1 MATDYAP
8 NISGRLEDVAET
20 VSDTGATQSR
30 SATCEPN
37 VCAIALLEISTAW
50 FNSPYWY
57 AGTYLDIGIDEMDD
71 RLEVCFWIGSGKS
84 HASNMTG
91 RLRSQGNSSAAQ
103 PTTRDNSPVHDSS
116 VNYELSLADRYFVH
130 RVRNIPADPWSQ
142 MNHHLSSNCQVVCT
156 VIEGSRSSRQL
167 SPAQALARVLSASLD
182 LRMDLDVDST
192 IRRSVLVS
200 SSQGAV
206 YSGTANPLCLL
217 PTPEGRWLRSQLI
230 QLETAW
236 VPAGIFREIASLLPE
251 HASKFVPVIG
261 NKGLASSDLLQKLAL
276 RKPKF
281 LGLVLVQKHP
291 LLSLRFHFRHILNSS
306 VNRFRRVHSRLLAI
320 SIYQSLWF
328 KRLRGPV
335 RSFLNASRTRYEL
348 GNRWLVQDP
357 LLDLPMPELQRK
369 SPAGSVTS

>member
-1 MATDYAP
+1 MSSTNFDA
-8 NISGRLEDVAET
+8 SKSSV
-20 VSDTGATQSR
+20 
-30 SATCEPN
+30 CEPN
-37 VCAIALLEISTAW
+37 SCALDLFHISSVW
-50 FNSPYWY
+50 FKSPYWY
-57 AGTYLDIGIDEMDD
+57 CGTHLDISIDDVD
-71 RLEVCFWIGSGKS
+71 GHQEVCFRVGSGES
-84 HASNMTG
+84 HASNTTG
-91 RLRSQGNSSAAQ
+91 HLRSQGNSSAGLS
-103 PTTRDNSPVHDSS
+103 TTRDNSPAHDSS
-116 VNYELSLADRYFVH
+116 VNSELSLADRYFVH

-142 MNHHLSSNCQVVCT
+142 MSHHLSSNCQVICT

-167 SPAQALARVLSASLD
+167 SPARALARVLSASLD